1 MSCSS
6 SRLNDLPERP
16 STPPRDTSKA
26 VEDAISFLDDS
37 NEIERALKIARP
49 PSPARTLSPTKQ
61 SPSAS
66 QEPTAGS
73 NGPKKVGFTP
83 IPTYHQIAGVGQQS
97 SPTAQSRKSFPS
109 RRDARPLKSILKQ
122 ANAAPPP
129 TPDDLE
135 AKLSY
140 FSSKEPGSFARM
152 LQSVVSQLG
161 GSSVSG
167 RLDAYQALTGALRAY
182 EGIPDIQAMTS
193 KMTILKQFL
202 TRDMNWKDHD
212 GAPNSHI
219 ITNALSLTVAIFM
232 EPKLADTLDDDF
244 RAFVIERC
252 ILAVEQPGFSKQVVK
267 IHMYLLAH
275 HELYTS
281 IMTSKRAERIVA
293 ALNTIESR
301 CSGNT
306 SVATRLVIYQRL
318 LESFPSAMLTRVREW
333 LEYVF
338 HATLSKINEIRI
350 RAVEVC
356 TLASLTLGVNAA
368 ASKAILDL
376 FENQVEDEQTYCD
389 FYAKRLTDMI
399 KEKEAASCV
408 PRIWSAVILFFRNK
422 RYPVESWTKLK
433 PWLII
438 IQTCLNSSNT
448 NVAEQA
454 HLAWDKF
461 VFAVMPDKSTSR
473 NLFNLIKVPPLSSM
487 GKGGSD
493 KHSKQIKQSAVN
505 SYYNLLH
512 YGMRP
517 GLSYEELDHAWGSY
531 VEGGLKGM
539 IKANGKGRLLAC
551 GVLHGLCKT
560 GAGVWNPNAA
570 NEQTQIRSED
580 LPKLDSKW
588 VRSRLG
594 KILRLV
600 EPIIKDSLSMPD
612 EGAPPFEKTWQALM
626 QTVADAGAQEVKTS
640 NELKEA
646 LAMLVNLFR
655 SLWVSCNTIPTGSDL
670 TTCHSRYAGYV
681 ETAVQC
687 IGAGPFAEDLL
698 TEGND
703 LSLHAAFT
711 PSHRSA
717 KHRSTLRS
725 PLVFLFGLL
734 YDSSPAEPA
743 VESVGPRLLRLLL
756 SARPGRSMQLDLLC
770 KSMQTWSTSYATTAD
785 AYVTA
790 CLWSYVAD
798 ATTTLLERSV
808 PHTDNRALDI
818 LGPEI
823 RSACVIFAHGAKH
836 TSHEKALQASAEL
849 YEAAFKLA
857 KSGAK
862 QVGATLAVVEPAAKS
877 LLESSDSISIRS
889 LAHLASIVGAS
900 AAWPRNKQEV
910 EQGRKALWG
919 VGLAPSK
926 NETFDPF
933 DNLYQLISVTMSRTY
948 RELETLTPDA
958 ASDAVKFNSAA
969 VTWLGSCPT
978 SLRAVAISKV
988 QTGFAAWLEDS
999 ERKAEDAFVASALL
1013 ATWRELLQLLNGL
1026 LVADTALVNALEP
1039 ILVAAFSSPHKAIV
1053 NETIDFWNNSFDAQP
1068 ELSYPARL
1076 EAILRTRSREA
1087 QISLPDLSRDDEIA
1101 LAHLPAFYES
1111 QEQQKVPTSSDSSR
1125 VFDGDNKRLTS
1136 SAPVVRGRHFGDTST
1151 ATHAKPV
1158 SSPVAAT
1165 CRPSKVSNAKAR
1177 LRHDDSQ
1184 VDFAPI
1190 ESSPVS
1196 FDDSQMLTERQKETR
1211 TRQLAAAHMFP
1222 ELSSSPIVKPRNPSK
1237 GVQKRLD
1244 FHSDRT
1250 SADLEDNVATP
1261 TGPPEIG
1268 HPMSD
1273 DMPSSPTPSSTKD
1286 ADAAEIEIDPPSSP
1300 PRQEDANDADK
1311 LTNNDDGGSV
1321 EDPGAHDGES
1331 DSHIAHEPSTRLAS
1345 MLPSDTTLPNEQLR
1359 LEADAAAQEQDVSD
1373 EDATE
1378 GTTCIKPIRSA
1389 EADSAQQQD
1398 ETLSVVTIE
1407 TSAGDDVSRVENSFV
1422 QQAPVSTP
1430 NNNPSMPGSQH
1441 SERGSTKRKRLSSGN
1456 EESSKKQKSQSPL
1469 KKFFSS
1475 LLGRSQE
1482 AQDEDIGEEIV
1493 VASNQSS
1500 NSPASARSQENVMP
1514 PQKPIAAAPAAKKL
1528 ATKPAEPTAS
1538 QNSAPEQPKKRG
1550 PGKPKKSP
1558 IPATSQEQPAPG
1570 KSLKRKAST
1579 TSVSSRGDLEATSI
1593 VKGTPAPAKARK
1605 QREGQGS
1612 RSASA
1617 SQASQENS
1625 QGYRS
1630 ARRRIAEVVIPLEEQ
1645 DTANFEAD
1653 AKSNEVDEE
1662 PADSATDDQRVVP
1675 AVAGRPIATPQ
1686 SILARL
1692 KGVLADLPR
1701 MILGGP
1707 DEREIDDMLFEIR
1720 KEVHEAGRRGKQ

>member
-1 MSCSS
+1 MSRPS
-6 SRLNDLPERP
+6 SRLHDLPERP
-16 STPPRDTSKA
+16 PTPPRDTNKA
-26 VEDAISFLDDS
+26 VEDAIRFLDDS
-37 NEIERALKIARP
+37 NEIERALKSSRP
-49 PSPARTLSPTKQ
+49 RSPAHSSSPTQPSPLV
-61 SPSAS
+61 S
-66 QEPTAGS
+66 QEARAGS

-83 IPTYHQIAGVGQQS
+83 IPTYHRIAGAGQQS
-97 SPTAQSRKSFPS
+97 SPSARPRKFCPS
-109 RRDARPLKSILKQ
+109 RRDARPLRSILKQ
-122 ANAAPPP
+122 TNAAPPP

-140 FSSKEPGSFARM
+140 FSPKEPGSFAKM

-161 GSSVSG
+161 GPSISG

-182 EGIPDIQAMTS
+182 EGIPHVQSMIS
-193 KMTILKQFL
+193 KMPILKQFI

-212 GAPNSHI
+212 GAPNFQI

-252 ILAVEQPGFSKQVVK
+252 ILAIEHSGFSKQVIK

-275 HELYTS
+275 QELYTS
-281 IMTSKRAERIVA
+281 VMTSKRADRIIA
-293 ALNTIESR
+293 ALSSIETR
-301 CSGNT
+301 CSGNS

-318 LESFPSAMLTRVREW
+318 LETFPSTMLNRVREW

-338 HATLSKINEIRI
+338 HATLSKINEIRM

-399 KEKEAASCV
+399 KDKEAATCV
-408 PRIWSAVILFFRNK
+408 PRIWSAIILFFRNK

-473 NLFNLIKVPPLSSM
+473 NLFNLIKVPPLTSM

-517 GLSYEELDHAWGSY
+517 GLSHEELDHAWDSY

-560 GAGVWNPNAA
+560 GGGVWNPNAA
-570 NEQTQIRSED
+570 NEQTQIRPED

-594 KILRLV
+594 RILRLV
-600 EPIIKDSLSMPD
+600 EPIMKDLLSMPD
-612 EGAPPFEKTWQALM
+612 EGAPLFDKTWQALM

-655 SLWVSCNTIPTGSDL
+655 SLWMSCTTIPSGSDL
-670 TTCHSRYAGYV
+670 TTCHTHYAGYV

-687 IGAGPFAEDLL
+687 IGAGPFAEDIL
-698 TEGND
+698 TEGSD
-703 LSLHAAFT
+703 HSLQAALT

-717 KHRSTLRS
+717 KHRSSTLQS

-734 YDSSPAEPA
+734 HDSTSATTPI
-743 VESVGPRLLRLLL
+743 ESVGPRLLRLLV
-756 SARPGRSMQLDLLC
+756 SARPGRSLQLDLLC
-770 KSMQTWSTSYATTAD
+770 KSMQTWSMSYATGAD
-785 AYVTA
+785 ASVTA
-790 CLWSYVAD
+790 CLWSHVAD
-798 ATTTLLERSV
+798 ATTTLLEKSDRA
-808 PHTDNRALDI
+808 DNRASDI
-818 LGPEI
+818 LGLEI

-836 TSHEKALQASAEL
+836 VSHDKALQASAEL

-857 KSGAK
+857 NSGAK
-862 QVGATLAVVEPAAKS
+862 HIGATLAVVEPAAKA
-877 LLESSDSISIRS
+877 LLESSDSVSISS

-919 VGLAPSK
+919 VSLATSK
-926 NETFDPF
+926 NETCDPF
-933 DNLYQLISVTMSRTY
+933 DNLYQLISVTLNRTY

-958 ASDAVKFNSAA
+958 ASDA
-969 VTWLGSCPT
+969 
-978 SLRAVAISKV
+978 
-988 QTGFAAWLEDS
+988 
-999 ERKAEDAFVASALL
+999 LL
-1013 ATWRELLQLLNGL
+1013 ATWRGLIQLLNGL
-1026 LVADTALVNALEP
+1026 LITDTALLNALEP

-1053 NETIDFWNNSFDAQP
+1053 NETIDFWNKSFGAQS

-1076 EAILRTRSREA
+1076 EAILRTRSKEA
-1087 QISLPDLSRDDEIA
+1087 QISLPGLSSDDALA

-1111 QEQQKVPTSSDSSR
+1111 PWQQQVLTSSDSSNI
-1125 VFDGDNKRLTS
+1125 FGGDLKRMPS
-1136 SAPVVRGRHFGDTST
+1136 SAPAVRGGHFGDTDT
-1151 ATHAKPV
+1151 AAHTKLL

-1165 CRPSKVSNAKAR
+1165 RRTSKVSPAKAR

-1184 VDFAPI
+1184 VEFAPI

-1211 TRQLAAAHMFP
+1211 TRQLASAHMFP
-1222 ELSSSPIVKPRNPSK
+1222 ELSSSPIVKPRNLTR

-1250 SADLEDNVATP
+1250 GADLEDDAATP

-1268 HPMSD
+1268 HPLSD

-1300 PRQEDANDADK
+1300 PRQEEDPSEADK
-1311 LTNNDDGGSV
+1311 LTDDDVGGF
-1321 EDPGAHDGES
+1321 EGLAAHGDGENTS
-1331 DSHIAHEPSTRLAS
+1331 KVADEPSTRLAS
-1345 MLPSDTTLPNEQLR
+1345 VLPSDTLLPNEQLQM
-1359 LEADAAAQEQDVSD
+1359 EADAAAQDQDVTD

-1378 GTTCIKPIRSA
+1378 GTTCVKPIMSA
-1389 EADSAQQQD
+1389 EAGSAQQSND
-1398 ETLSVVTIE
+1398 NVSVVTIE
-1407 TSAGDDVSRVENSFV
+1407 TSADDDVSRIENSFV
-1422 QQAPVSTP
+1422 QQAPAVTPDDPSPMHVS
-1430 NNNPSMPGSQH
+1430 NH
-1441 SERGSTKRKRLSSGN
+1441 SEGLGKKRKRSPRGKES
-1456 EESSKKQKSQSPL
+1456 SSKKQKSQSPL
-1469 KKFFSS
+1469 KKFFASF
-1475 LLGRSQE
+1475 LGRSQE

-1493 VASNQSS
+1493 VASSQTSHS
-1500 NSPASARSQENVMP
+1500 AASAKSQQNLSP
-1514 PQKPIAAAPAAKKL
+1514 RKPSAAAPASKKL
-1528 ATKPAEPTAS
+1528 AGKPAG
-1538 QNSAPEQPKKRG
+1538 QDIAPEQPKKRG
-1550 PGKPKKSP
+1550 PGRPRKSST
-1558 IPATSQEQPAPG
+1558 PATSQEQPAPG

-1579 TSVSSRGDLEATSI
+1579 ASVSSRGDLEATSI

-1605 QREGQGS
+1605 QREGQDS
-1612 RSASA
+1612 RSTRV

-1625 QGYRS
+1625 EDKRS
-1630 ARRRIAEVVIPLEEQ
+1630 SRQRIAEVVIPRGEQ
-1645 DTANFEAD
+1645 VATNIEAD
-1653 AKSNEVDEE
+1653 AEADEVDEL
-1662 PADSATDDQRVVP
+1662 AGSTMNDRRDVP
-1675 AVAGRPIATPQ
+1675 AVAQRPIATPQ
-1686 SILARL
+1686 SILTRL

-1701 MILGGP
+1701 LILGSQ